1 MAFSYDEAVIVLKQ
15 QRPIFNAP
23 FEIRYG
29 KSYKLCYD
37 LFLNDQYI
45 EDIEKPALVTRV
57 YSNN

>member
-1 MAFSYDEAVIVLKQ
+1 MIVLKQ
-15 QRPIFNAP
+15 QRSIFNAP

-45 EDIEKPALVTRV
+45 EDIEKPAMVTRV
-57 YSNN
+57 YSNS